1 MPADADAFAAQ
12 RADEQEAARD
22 GEDACSVTP
31 QTNADLPA
39 IAQALAERDDVAI
52 SGHVSPDGDC
62 LGSQLVLAH
71 ALRTLGKRAT
81 CVLATDEPY
90 DEKLGIHARHGRDGA
105 GLVLRRPRGR
115 SFVAV
120 DVPTVERMG
129 DAAALHDAA
138 ALTVTVDHHAVPTAM
153 ADLTYV
159 DPDVAA
165 TAMIVWELAA
175 LSGREARR
183 GHGDLRLHRASSPT
197 PGRFQYQSTDA
208 AALAAAADMVAA
220 GADPALVARHV
231 YQSRSLASAAA
242 WKAPP
247 SGRMRL
253 SAGGQRG
260 ASAGSPR
267 KTFARFAPPRS
278 RMPSRSST
286 PCGPSRACGW
296 PACCA
301 TKGDM
306 VRGSFRAK
314 DGTNVAE
321 LAAAFGGGGHK
332 AAAGFTVQAPI
343 DEAVAQ
349 VTALLDQAF
358 PEDVPTCPGAPGGPD
373 TSGGAKGAQ
382 GGPAAGTS
390 KGGGAV
396 VKRGA
401 SGLSLGRG
409 RGQAGGHELPRRGEP
424 LPRASSARSASGMP
438 ARSTRSPR
446 ACCPSASGRPR
457 VWRPSSPSTTSTTA

>member
-1 MPADADAFAAQ
+1 M
-12 RADEQEAARD
+12 
-22 GEDACSVTP
+22 SVTP

-39 IAQALAERDDVAI
+39 IAQALAERDDVVI

-90 DEKLGIHARHGRDGA
+90 DEKLAFMPGMEGMVPASSFEGPVG
-105 GLVLRRPRGR
+105 V
-115 SFVAV
+115 FVAV

-159 DPDVAA
+159 DPDAAA

-175 LSGREARR
+175 LLGARR
-183 GHGDLRLHRASSPT
+183 DAAMATCAYTGLVTDT
-197 PGRFQYQSTDA
+197 GRFQYQNTDA

-231 YQSRSLASAAA
+231 YQSRSLASVQLEGAAI
-242 WKAPP
+242 
-247 SGRMRL
+247 GRMRL
-253 SAGGQRG
+253 SAGGSV
-260 ASAGSPR
+260 ALSWVT
-267 KTFARFAPPRS
+267 KEDFARF
-278 RMPSRSST
+278 
-286 PCGPSRACGW
+286 G
-296 PACCA
+296 A
-301 TKGDM
+301 TKPDAEPLIDALRSLAGVRVACMLRDQGDM

-390 KGGGAV
+390 KGGGA
-396 VKRGA
+396 A
-401 SGLSLGRG
+401 
-409 RGQAGGHELPRRGEP
+409 
-424 LPRASSARSASGMP
+424 
-438 ARSTRSPR
+438 
-446 ACCPSASGRPR
+446 
-457 VWRPSSPSTTSTTA
+457 